1 MAETTNLDIVTPSM
15 VIVSEPAEMVVI
27 PGSDGYIGA
36 LPRHSNVMTTL
47 HRGVI
52 DIYNENKITSKIMI
66 DGGIAEINEKSI
78 IILAERA
85 EKLDKAS
92 RQIFQ
97 DKLLQDQSA
106 QKDSDVNVADLA
118 KKNASFMQSVIDH
131 IDW

>member
-27 PGSDGYIGA
+27 PGSDGNIGA
-36 LPRHSNVMTTL
+36 LPRHSNVMSTL
-47 HRGVI
+47 HRGII

-78 IILAERA
+78 VILAERA
-85 EKLDKAS
+85 EKLDKAN

-97 DKLLQDQSA
+97 EKLSQYQSS
-106 QKDSDVNVADLA
+106 QNDSDINIADLA
-118 KKNASFMQSVIDH
+118 KKNASFMQAVIDN
-131 IDW
+131 ID

>member
-78 IILAERA
+78 VILAERA

-97 DKLLQDQSA
+97 EKLITIS
-106 QKDSDVNVADLA
+106 
-118 KKNASFMQSVIDH
+118 ICTE
-131 IDW
+131 